1 MNGKAMG
8 WAAACAVALAACAG
22 CAEKKP
28 VLHIYT
34 WSDYMKPELVERFEL
49 ENNCRVV
56 IDTFDSNESMYAKL
70 KAGATGYDLLFPSSY
85 MVKIM
90 NDQGMLQKL
99 NPEWIPNRKNI
110 DSVYLAMAFDPAMD
124 HSVPYTVT
132 ITGLGYLG
140 SKVENF
146 EPTWAMLDR
155 EDLKGRMTMLNDH
168 RETIGAALKYLG
180 YSLNTLDARQL
191 AEAKEVV
198 LRWKKNLAKF
208 ENEQYKNGL
217 ASGEFLLTHGYSG
230 DLMLVQSENEDIR
243 IVIPREGAALSFDD
257 MAIPAAAKQPELA
270 HRFINFVLDPQ
281 VAAELTEFIY
291 FLCPNEVS
299 YQYLSAEVRADP
311 ILFPPPEVVEKLEMI
326 GDLGEHNA
334 TYTKLWDEIKAGE

>member
-1 MNGKAMG
+1 MKWIARGFG
-8 WAAACAVALAACAG
+8 AACALAAMLVVG

-34 WSDYMKPELVERFEL
+34 WSDYVKPELVERFER
-49 ENNCRVV
+49 ENGCRIVV
-56 IDTFDSNESMYAKL
+56 DTYDSNESMYAKL

-90 NDQGMLQKL
+90 NEQGMLQKL
-99 NPEWIPNRKNI
+99 DHAQLPNLQNI
-110 DSVYLAMAFDPAMD
+110 DRAYLAMAVDKKMD

-132 ITGLGYLG
+132 VTCLGYLG
-140 SKVENF
+140 SKVKDF

-155 EDLKGRMTMLNDH
+155 EDLRGRVTMLNDH
-168 RETIGAALKYLG
+168 RETIGAALKFLG
-180 YSLNTLDARQL
+180 YSLNTLDEQQL
-191 AEAKEVV
+191 EEAKAIV
-198 LRWKKNLAKF
+198 LRWKKNLAKY

-217 ASGEFLLTHGYSG
+217 ASGEFLLTHGYGG
-230 DLMLVQSENEDIR
+230 DLMLVQSENEDIQ
-243 IVIPREGAALSFDD
+243 IAIPREGSAISFDD
-257 MAIPAAAKQPELA
+257 MVIPASAKQVELA
-270 HRFINFVLDPQ
+270 HRFINFVLDPH

-299 YQYLSAEVRADP
+299 YQYLSPEVREDP

-326 GDLGEHNA
+326 GDLGEQN
-334 TYTKLWDEIKAGE
+334 TRYTKLWDEIKAGE